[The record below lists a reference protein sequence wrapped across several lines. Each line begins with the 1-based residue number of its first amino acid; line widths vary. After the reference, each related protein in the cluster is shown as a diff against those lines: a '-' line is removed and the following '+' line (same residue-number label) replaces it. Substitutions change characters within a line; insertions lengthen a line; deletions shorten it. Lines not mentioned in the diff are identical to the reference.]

1 MDDLLF
7 FDFGHTDFY
16 YFWPMLFHAI
26 TGQQSTKDRLIR
38 SVKENRVS
46 HAQLFLGPEGCG
58 SLPLALAYATFLL
71 CSNKQENDACGTCPS
86 CQKVA
91 KLEHPDLHFSF
102 PIVKERKVEKSDDV
116 ITEFRKAVI
125 GQPYLNLKHWYSSLE
140 AEAKSGIIPD
150 AEAGNI
156 IHKLN
161 YKSYE
166 GEYKILIMWMAELMN
181 TTAANHLLKIIEE
194 PPDNTV
200 FILIAENQENILP
213 TILSRTQIIKI
224 PAIDDVD
231 VKAALLQNYGASEEL
246 AENIT
251 LLSEGN
257 MWSAIS
263 MALQLDDSGYN
274 LQTFRKWMLLCHKK
288 NISGL
293 MDWADEMAKM
303 NREQQRGFLQYGLHI
318 FRQCI
323 IGPYTDNELQRVS
336 EEERDFVGKFSAF
349 VHGYNIID
357 LHEEFNRSHY
367 YIERNANPKLVF
379 LNLSFK
385 VTSLM
390 FPKAKTA

>member
-1 MDDLLF
+1 M
-7 FDFGHTDFY
+7 
-16 YFWPMLFHAI
+16 
-26 TGQQSTKDRLIR
+26 IR

-58 SLPLALAYATFLL
+58 GLPLALSYATYLL
-71 CSNKQENDACGTCPS
+71 CSNKQENDSCGTCS
-86 CQKVA
+86 GCIRA
-91 KLEHPDLHFSF
+91 NKLEHPDLHFSF

-116 ITEFRKAVI
+116 ISEFRKAVI
-125 GQPYLNLKHWYSSLE
+125 EQPYLNLKHWYSSLE

-150 AEAGNI
+150 AEAGSI

-213 TILSRTQIIKI
+213 TILSRTQLIKI
-224 PAIDDVD
+224 PAISD
-231 VKAALLQNYGASEEL
+231 EEIL
-246 AENIT
+246 EKMISKYEVSVESAENIAM
-251 LLSEGN
+251 LAEGN
-257 MWSAIS
+257 MWSAIT
-263 MALQLDDSGYN
+263 MVLEMDDTGSN

-288 NISGL
+288 NVSGL
-293 MDWADEMAKM
+293 IDWADEIAKM
-303 NREQQRGFLQYGLHI
+303 NREQQRGFIQYGLHI
-318 FRQCI
+318 FRQCL

-336 EEERDFVGKFSAF
+336 EGEKDFVSKFSSF
-349 VHGYNIID
+349 VHGNNIIQ
-357 LHEEFNRSHY
+357 LNEEFNRCHY
-367 YIERNANPKLVF
+367 FVERNANPKLVF
-379 LNLSFK
+379 LNLSFR

-390 FPKAKTA
+390 FPKNK